1 MNLVCHRINI
11 PKLGWGEGGV
21 CMAPHTPA
29 MLTTRGLIFHPWTLI
44 TSMRDVFVMLILTT
58 ESMYL
63 SWMNVNFIIWM
74 VRLGVGDWN

>member
-29 MLTTRGLIFHPWTLI
+29 MVITRGLIFHP
-44 TSMRDVFVMLILTT
+44 
-58 ESMYL
+58 
-63 SWMNVNFIIWM
+63 
-74 VRLGVGDWN
+74 